1 MTAIKFIDIPTCGYT
16 LGQMMAEIR
25 RLQAEHP
32 DMEFWMSGTHYAI
45 MGEVRP

>member
-25 RLQAEHP
+25 RLQEAHP
-32 DMEFWMSGTHYAI
+32 DMEFWMSGTTYGI
-45 MGEVRP
+45 MGEVRE